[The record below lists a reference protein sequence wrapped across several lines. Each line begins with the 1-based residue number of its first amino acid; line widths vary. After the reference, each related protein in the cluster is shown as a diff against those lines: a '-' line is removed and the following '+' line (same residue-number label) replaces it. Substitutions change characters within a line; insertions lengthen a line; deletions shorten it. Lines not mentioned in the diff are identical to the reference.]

1 MFNSLRHIHRR
12 REPAPMPTPPTLHLL
27 GTDTA
32 APINCVTRHESVGG
46 VVLLGH
52 DHLGRV
58 QIEVR
63 LPDAESS
70 APELLGALL
79 GWFMDLHTAASP
91 AVRLAASKVPPTRAD

>member
-12 REPAPMPTPPTLHLL
+12 RQVEPTPTPPRPRLL

-32 APINCVTRHESVGG
+32 APINCVTRHESVGS

-63 LPDAESS
+63 LPDAESA

-79 GWFMDLHTAASP
+79 GWFMDLHTTAAP
-91 AVRLAASKVPPTRAD
+91 ADRLAASKVPPTRAD